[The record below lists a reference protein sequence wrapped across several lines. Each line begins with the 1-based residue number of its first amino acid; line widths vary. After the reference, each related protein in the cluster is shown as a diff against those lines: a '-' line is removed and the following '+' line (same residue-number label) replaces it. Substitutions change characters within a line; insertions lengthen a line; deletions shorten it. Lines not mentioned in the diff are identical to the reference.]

1 MYIYNEKQCS
11 SKFHIIMLDLPLA
24 LRKKKWEIC
33 DSNIF
38 LEIINNTTQ
47 ADTTVV
53 FGLAD

>member
-1 MYIYNEKQCS
+1 MQFKISYYYVRFTPCLEE
-11 SKFHIIMLDLPLA
+11 
-24 LRKKKWEIC
+24 KKWEIC